1 MCHRDEK
8 NLQRPDANDS
18 RAGRAEVRVAS
29 SMSKVYFVCSVLMA
43 FCISM
48 FGLGCDSP
56 KPAPKMGET
65 PKMEGAAPPTV
76 KSDTKKTGKKSKGSG
91 AGSTT
96 GGGVEV
102 PPAGGT
108 PEATPEV
115 KPEAAPEVKPDATP
129 EVKTEAKPEEKK
141 AE

>member
-1 MCHRDEK
+1 
-8 NLQRPDANDS
+8 
-18 RAGRAEVRVAS
+18 
-29 SMSKVYFVCSVLMA
+29 MSKVSLVCSVLMA

-56 KPAPKMGET
+56 KPTQKMGET
-65 PKMEGAAPPTV
+65 PKMEGTAPPVV
-76 KSDTKKTGKKSKGSG
+76 KPDAKKTGKKSKGSG
-91 AGSTT
+91 VGSTT

-115 KPEAAPEVKPDATP
+115 KPDATP
-129 EVKTEAKPEEKK
+129 EVKTDAKPEEATEAKPEEKK

>member
-1 MCHRDEK
+1 
-8 NLQRPDANDS
+8 
-18 RAGRAEVRVAS
+18 
-29 SMSKVYFVCSVLMA
+29 MSKVYLVCSVLMA
-43 FCISM
+43 FCVSM

-56 KPAPKMGET
+56 KPAPKTGDT
-65 PKMEGAAPPTV
+65 KMEGVAPPTV

-91 AGSTT
+91 VGSTT

-115 KPEAAPEVKPDATP
+115 KPEATP
-129 EVKTEAKPEEKK
+129 EVKTDAKPEEATEAKPEEKK